1 MKWQSFKCHSNLA
14 IHVFCSYTT
23 SFPFPPPIPLQKE
36 IYFRYSKKTPL
47 GPSFFQL
54 KCVME
59 VWRHNIVRK
68 CIQFNPCKCLNI
80 VMGSWEIQ
88 LISLLISDTYNYG
101 NRIRNLFSPFL
112 KTFFFVSGWDR
123 DMWSFRGKSLHIKTI
138 IKLYCF
144 EAWAR
149 WMIKFS
155 FFYFSFVFIGNF
167 ASNSS
172 VQQRIRGKIFK
183 THQLR
188 RWSAL
193 SAKHR

>member
-36 IYFRYSKKTPL
+36 IYFRYSKKNSL

-88 LISLLISDTYNYG
+88 LISLLISDTYKNKIMEIEFG
-101 NRIRNLFSPFL
+101 ICFLPFQ
-112 KTFFFVSGWDR
+112 KHFFCQW
-123 DMWSFRGKSLHIKTI
+123 FRQRHVGLQGK
-138 IKLYCF
+138 
-144 EAWAR
+144 
-149 WMIKFS
+149 KFAYKDIYQVILLWRLS
-155 FFYFSFVFIGNF
+155 QVNDQVFISMVF
-167 ASNSS
+167 LSS
-172 VQQRIRGKIFK
+172 
-183 THQLR
+183 
-188 RWSAL
+188 
-193 SAKHR
+193 